1 MKNLLLL
8 ALLFLASCGS
18 TSRMADWD
26 GTGTYY
32 GEVVEMHFSNGSST
46 CPRGMSTIVTTSRSV
61 EVGNFDFK
69 TQEVGNYAFTDEITT
84 FVVCGHQDFIMMGDK
99 VWVKENLPTTKDKHT
114 HYAYISG
121 YKYAIE

>member
-8 ALLFLASCGS
+8 TLLFLASCGS

-61 EVGNFDFK
+61 EVGN
-69 TQEVGNYAFTDEITT
+69 YAFTDEITT